1 MAPRPRSTRAGDEVT
16 DPAEISPDLLWYGQR
31 LSRAINRANDAE
43 AEAAELRETVD
54 HLMRMGAQAAE
65 QVSTLSRLLDEA
77 REAVRD
83 AEAELNY
90 RLGPAWAP
98 RCRVGSP
105 DGSDGRT

>member
-1 MAPRPRSTRAGDEVT
+1 MAPRPRGTRAGDEVT

-43 AEAAELRETVD
+43 AEAAELRGHLD
-54 HLMRMGAQAAE
+54 HCLAMGAARNE
-65 QVSTLSRLLDEA
+65 QVEGLSRLLDEA
-77 REAVRD
+77 R
-83 AEAELNY
+83 AEAADLRRELDY

-105 DGSDGRT
+105 DDSDGRT

>member
-1 MAPRPRSTRAGDEVT
+1 MT

-31 LSRAINRANDAE
+31 LSRAINRAQDAE

-54 HLMRMGAQAAE
+54 HLLRMGAQAAE
-65 QVSTLSRLLDEA
+65 QVATLSRLLDEA
-77 REAVRD
+77 REAAR
-83 AEAELNY
+83 EARQELDY

-105 DGSDGRT
+105 DDSDGRT